1 MCREPDVFVHIIA
14 VSLWLSLEAPEE
26 ELLKALLIVM
36 KRRVNQQVGRKPQPE
51 PAGTLGA
58 AVS

>member
-1 MCREPDVFVHIIA
+1 MHIIA